1 MNAPDARERAGEH
14 EPPQQGE
21 PFVGARDFP
30 PAEMRW
36 PPPTAAQ
43 RGQRTPSYGPRR
55 RALAWLAIFVALA
68 LALARWL
75 R

>member
-1 MNAPDARERAGEH
+1 MSARPARDAGDERAA
-14 EPPQQGE
+14 PNQGE

-36 PPPTAAQ
+36 PPPTDRE
-43 RGQRTPSYGPRR
+43 RGQARSSYGSRC
-55 RALAWLAIFVALA
+55 RALAWIAILVACAIA
-68 LALARWL
+68 LVLWL